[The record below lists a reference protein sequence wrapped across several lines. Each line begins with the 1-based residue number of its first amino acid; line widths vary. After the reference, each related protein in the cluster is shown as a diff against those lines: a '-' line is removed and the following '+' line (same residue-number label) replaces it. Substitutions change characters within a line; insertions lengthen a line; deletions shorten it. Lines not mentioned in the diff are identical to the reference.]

1 VRFDYYRRLSR
12 RNQAI
17 YRESDE
23 WGSIELD
30 RPADLHDLTHHLG
43 AALAADDRVSVEKL
57 TARLVTRI
65 CRQLNVPSPSVRV
78 EAERPRNSEE
88 ELHGLYIRHVEARP
102 ELLVWMRTAVAERPV
117 AKRAYLRT
125 LMHEVCHHLDYD
137 LLDLADSF
145 HTHGFFERES
155 SLLRQ
160 LVPAQPKR
168 TRPARA
174 PRARAT
180 QLKLPW

>member
-1 VRFDYYRRLSR
+1 MRFDYYRRLGR
-12 RNQAI
+12 RDQAI
-17 YRESDE
+17 YRQSDE

-30 RPADLHDLTHHLG
+30 RPSALHPVTHDLGT
-43 AALAADDRVSVEKL
+43 ALAADDRVTVERL
-57 TARLVTRI
+57 SQRLVTGI
-65 CRQLNVPSPSVRV
+65 CRQLNVPSPAVRV

-88 ELHGLYIRHVEARP
+88 ELHGLYIRHIEERP
-102 ELLVWMRTAVAERPV
+102 ELLVWMRTAVVERPV

-160 LVPAQPKR
+160 LLPA
-168 TRPARA
+168 A
-174 PRARAT
+174 PRRPRAAPAPRRRGT